1 MKCVALADDQT
12 VRGSGDDN
20 TEVWESVL
28 VPLCMPPYTCLGAIK
43 AGVGAASPAVLPYVQ
58 GP

>member
-1 MKCVALADDQT
+1 MALADDQT